1 MPGRRM
7 AAAFLLMLGGMVVLA
22 LIPLVMFPL
31 GWLAIYLIYP
41 GFVGLIA
48 AGVVMLFLAIRAQRR
63 SQR

>member
-7 AAAFLLMLGGMVVLA
+7 AAAFLLMLGGMVALT

-31 GWLAIYLIYP
+31 GCLAIYLICP
-41 GFVGLIA
+41 GFVGLVA
-48 AGVVMLFLAIRAQRR
+48 AGMVMLFLAIRAQRR